1 MKKMI
6 LWTTVLFT
14 PLLWTTSVHAI
25 FGLPDVAA
33 LAQRVTII
41 ANQGIQITHAVTGLS
56 RMTEQFNKLKEQYD
70 HLQQQALGE
79 IGALTAPLS
88 ELAALPGTLVADGL
102 AWRADF
108 TNPTTTG
115 LIDALDL
122 FSTSG
127 TPLTDYWRDRI
138 NAAPDVTEADVLAEY
153 ENLPASSPTA
163 PPRTIA
169 GSATTASSGRPSIRP
184 STRPRPQQPRPCNQ
198 RSTRTLSFEGKR
210 TPPAPRSGRRR
221 SPDSSRAAKC
231 PPPCCNCK
239 PTRRPRPQPS
249 SSPPSN
255 VGANA
260 RRRAWR
266 PFAPRAP
273 SMTAAWPASRRAAT
287 AASACCFTS
296 TSTGARSH
304 DHSAATPDGAWSAST
319 RYPRRGR
326 RRSPGGIRP
335 RRASAGITRGRGA
348 PPHPRG
354 GPCPGR
360 APSLRCARPGAAAD
374 RPDRPH
380 QHPARRPGTT
390 SRGFSTR

>member
-122 FSTSG
+122 FSTDG
-127 TPLTDYWRDRI
+127 TPLTDYWRGRL

-153 ENLPASSPTA
+153 ANLPASLA
-163 PPRTIA
+163 
-169 GSATTASSGRPSIRP
+169 
-184 STRPRPQQPRPCNQ
+184 
-198 RSTRTLSFEGKR
+198 
-210 TPPAPRSGRRR
+210 
-221 SPDSSRAAKC
+221 DRAAE
-231 PPPCCNCK
+231 NY
-239 PTRRPRPQPS
+239 RRQRNHGEQ
-249 SSPPSN
+249 
-255 VGANA
+255 
-260 RRRAWR
+260 R
-266 PFAPRAP
+266 
-273 SMTAAWPASRRAAT
+273 TALNQTVNT
-287 AASACCFTS
+287 AAS
-296 TSTGARSH
+296 
-304 DHSAATPDGAWSAST
+304 SAASTVQSALDS
-319 RYPRRGR
+319 YAELRGQTNTSGTALGQAQIAGLITSGEVSAALLQLQAHEATEAAAQQLAAEQR
-326 RRSPGGIRP
+326 RREREAARLATLRAARTEHE
-335 RRASAGITRGRGA
+335 RRVAGIETRRD
-348 PPHPRG
+348 G
-354 GPCPGR
+354 GLG
-360 APSLRCARPGAAAD
+360 LLF
-374 RPDRPH
+374 H
-380 QHPARRPGTT
+380 VN
-390 SRGFSTR
+390 